1 MVSVISF
8 QDEDVGSILIFDTNT
23 VIKRSGIRRGLN
35 SLSWVEK
42 RNTSL
47 PVTKPRCVIF
57 LRGVFDKRC
66 RFESYYYSK

>member
-47 PVTKPRCVIF
+47 PVTKPRCVNF
-57 LRGVFDKRC
+57 FAWRV
-66 RFESYYYSK
+66 

>member
-8 QDEDVGSILIFDTNT
+8 QDEDVGSILTFDTNT

-47 PVTKPRCVIF
+47 PVTKPRCVF
-57 LRGVFDKRC
+57 FFAWRV
-66 RFESYYYSK
+66 

>member
-1 MVSVISF
+1 M
-8 QDEDVGSILIFDTNT
+8 GSSPTFGTNT

-57 LRGVFDKRC
+57 CVACLISVVGSNPTITANKQFSRMFAIK
-66 RFESYYYSK
+66 